1 MVLNS
6 MSWIERWLAVCFHF
20 ASSGKKDTL
29 DFKIYFPQWV
39 FFILIYISNC
49 RTYDVDTMQTVISF
63 SNSKYL
69 LIFWRQKIEF
79 AARQNASY
87 KLKAKKI
94 EFCNKQ
100 GLQPIPP
107 RVNLSNWIVDTMS
120 NTKLITT
127 IAETKTIT
135 MGETRTPVK
144 FRERT

>member
-1 MVLNS
+1 MKGDWQCVSILHPAAKRSFRFQNIFS
-6 MSWIERWLAVCFHF
+6 TVSIL
-20 ASSGKKDTL
+20 
-29 DFKIYFPQWV
+29 
-39 FFILIYISNC
+39 ILIYNSNR
-49 RTYDVDTMQTVISF
+49 RTFDVDTMQI
-63 SNSKYL
+63 SNSIYL
-69 LIFWRQKIEF
+69 LIFWHQKIEF
-79 AARQNASY
+79 AARQNVSY

-94 EFCNKQ
+94 EFRNKQ
-100 GLQPIPP
+100 ELQPIPP

>member
-1 MVLNS
+1 M
-6 MSWIERWLAVCFHF
+6 
-20 ASSGKKDTL
+20 
-29 DFKIYFPQWV
+29 
-39 FFILIYISNC
+39 
-49 RTYDVDTMQTVISF
+49 
-63 SNSKYL
+63 

-94 EFCNKQ
+94 EFCNKKE
-100 GLQPIPP
+100 LQPIPP
-107 RVNLSNWIVDTMS
+107 RVNLSNWTVDTMS

>member
-1 MVLNS
+1 M
-6 MSWIERWLAVCFHF
+6 CFHF
-20 ASSGKKDTL
+20 ASSGKKRS
-29 DFKIYFPQWV
+29 FRFQNFFSMV
-39 FFILIYISNC
+39 SFFILIYNSN
-49 RTYDVDTMQTVISF
+49 RKTFDVDTMQI

-69 LIFWRQKIEF
+69 LIFWHQKIEF
-79 AARQNASY
+79 AARQNVSY

-100 GLQPIPP
+100 ELQPIPP
-107 RVNLSNWIVDTMS
+107 RVNLSNWTVDTMS

>member
-6 MSWIERWLAVCFHF
+6 ISWIERWLAVCFHF
-20 ASSGKKDTL
+20 ASSVKKRSFIFQNFFSTVSFL
-29 DFKIYFPQWV
+29 IMIYN
-39 FFILIYISNC
+39 SNR
-49 RTYDVDTMQTVISF
+49 RTFDVDTMQI

-69 LIFWRQKIEF
+69 LIFWHQKIEF
-79 AARQNASY
+79 AARQNVSY
-87 KLKAKKI
+87 KLKVKKI

-100 GLQPIPP
+100 ELQPIPP